1 MCMCL
6 YIYTLYIF
14 FIYIYL
20 NNIYVYMVCVYVCKH
35 TYMYVCIYIYVY
47 IYIYMYIYMCVY
59 SIYVFVYTQTLIC
72 IWFSY
77 YIKSLFEWLGFSLW
91 LPRIPITVKN
101 KNIYCNSCFL
111 FETPPETSSHFTFYS
126 YCLATQAIVK
136 TATTQL
142 LPLFCLP

>member
-14 FIYIYL
+14 FYLYIFKQYIYIY
-20 NNIYVYMVCVYVCKH
+20 IYIYIYMVCIYVC
-35 TYMYVCIYIYVY
+35 MYIYVY
-47 IYIYMYIYMCVY
+47 IYVYMYIYVCVY
-59 SIYVFVYTQTLIC
+59 SIYVFVYTQMLIC

-111 FETPPETSSHFTFYS
+111 FETSPETSSQLTFCS

-136 TATTQL
+136 TATIQL